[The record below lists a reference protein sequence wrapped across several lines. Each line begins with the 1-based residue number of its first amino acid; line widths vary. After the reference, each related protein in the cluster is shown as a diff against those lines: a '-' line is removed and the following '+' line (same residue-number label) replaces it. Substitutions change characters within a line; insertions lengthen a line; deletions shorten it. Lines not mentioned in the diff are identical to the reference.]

1 MSVQALSWVLD
12 HSPAKGSDRLV
23 MISLANHAGQLVTDN
38 PTDPRPAFEAWPG
51 VATIAREARLDRP
64 RTVNDALAR
73 LVRDGAVVRIVNGAP
88 DARIRGDRRPNLY
101 RVLVEN
107 GVPCGV
113 TRCGWCGMTPN
124 APRDDARR
132 HDGVTLG
139 DTTGCRETSPEP
151 SLEPSDEPNPEPL
164 ALEAPPSG
172 PTTGSIA
179 NGLVRIVW
187 ERKTPRPATPFV
199 AAVKIAERLLVA
211 GHEAQAIEEA
221 MVQAPTLTTAAVEI
235 ALARRRPP
243 QRGAGAPVRAPRDG
257 QEGRVRL

>member
-23 MISLANHAGQLVTDN
+23 LLSLANHAGQLVTDN
-38 PTDPRPAFEAWPG
+38 PSDQRPAFEAWPG

-88 DARIRGDRRPNLY
+88 DSRIRGDRRPNLY

-113 TRCGWCGMTPN
+113 TRCGWCGVTPD
-124 APRDDARR
+124 APRDDASRR
-132 HDGVTLG
+132 HGMTDG
-139 DTTGCRETSPEP
+139 DATGCRETSPEP
-151 SLEPSDEPNPEPL
+151 SVEPPEQPNPEPL
-164 ALEAPPSG
+164 ALESPPAG
-172 PTTGSIA
+172 PTTGSIVNA
-179 NGLVRIVW
+179 LVRSVW
-187 ERKTPRPATPFV
+187 ERKNPRPASPFV
-199 AAVKIAERLLVA
+199 AAVKIAERLLAA
-211 GHEAQAIEEA
+211 GHEPRAIEEA
-221 MVQAPTLTTAAVEI
+221 MVEAPTITTASVEL

-243 QRGAGAPVRAPRDG
+243 ARGAGAAVAARRDG
-257 QEGRVRL
+257 EEGRVRL